1 MREEALLRDNM
12 MCVPC
17 SKENRKTIATE
28 VHHVIELSEDI
39 TLAYDLDNLES
50 ICHSCHMKEHH

>member
-1 MREEALLRDNM
+1 M

-28 VHHVIELSEDI
+28 VHHIIELSEDI

-50 ICHSCHMKEHH
+50 ICHSCHMKHHH